1 MEPPTPTSTGATH
14 LSPTKDSIDAV
25 PDAFAT
31 TRTLFNRMKDPLSG
45 LDVSLDYHSFP
56 LAGNDFPIG
65 NV

>member
-25 PDAFAT
+25 PDSFVT
-31 TRTLFNRMKDPLSG
+31 TRTLFNQMKDPLSG
-45 LDVSLDYHSFP
+45 LDVSLDYCSLP
-56 LAGNDFPIG
+56 LADNPIG